1 MREPEKCHA
10 PLVPEEKVE
19 DTKKMIAE
27 SIKRLEALIGV
38 LPNETVRNLRNQ
50 IALLRATLLETRAPA
65 FALVGRRGSGKS
77 ALVNALVGKK
87 VAELGHVKA
96 QTGRGKWFDVT
107 TPQGSVRVLDTR
119 GLQEGSAPAEQDDS
133 KTPIASVLVEL
144 AREPPD
150 LILFVVRAFDVDSAI
165 DADLDA
171 LEEIVIAAEK
181 AHKKAPPIFAVI
193 THADLLEPKDQ
204 RLGGEPGPDLDEKKG
219 HVILAERTL
228 DEKIRSRASLA
239 GLLAETLAVS
249 SYMSVRADGTVRTDD
264 RYRIDDLACALF
276 AKLPSEGR
284 GMFAR
289 VAKVESLQSGLAN
302 DLTRATATICAGI
315 AMVPIPIADVFPIT
329 AAQVSLVAGIAWL
342 SGRPMDRS
350 TSMEFLGAMG
360 ANVGAA
366 FALREAAR
374 AIVKYVFPGA
384 GSAVSGAVAF
394 AGTMALGMAATTYF
408 IKGQP
413 IEAAK
418 KVFLKTR
425 V

>member
-1 MREPEKCHA
+1 
-10 PLVPEEKVE
+10 
-19 DTKKMIAE
+19 
-27 SIKRLEALIGV
+27 LIGV

-50 IALLRATLLETRAPA
+50 IALLRATLLENRPPA

-87 VAELGHVKA
+87 VAELGHVTA

-107 TPQGSVRVLDTR
+107 TAEGSVRVLDTR
-119 GLQEGSAPAEQDDS
+119 GLQEGSKPVEDDES
-133 KTPIASVLVEL
+133 ATPVASVLLEL
-144 AREPPD
+144 AKEAPD
-150 LILFVVRAFDVDSAI
+150 LVLFVVRAFDVDSAI

-171 LEEIVIAAEK
+171 LEEIIKASEK
-181 AHKKAPPIFAVI
+181 AHKRAPPVFAVV

-204 RLGGEPGPDLDEKKG
+204 RLQGPAGPDLDEKKA
-219 HVILAERTL
+219 HVLLAERTL
-228 DEKIRSRASLA
+228 DQKIKSRPRLA
-239 GLLAETLAVS
+239 HLLAETLAVS
-249 SYMSVRADGTVRTDD
+249 SYLSVRADGTVRSDD
-264 RYRIDDLACALF
+264 RYRIDTLATALF
-276 AKLPSEGR
+276 AKLPVEGR
-284 GMFAR
+284 GAFAR
-289 VAKVESLQSGLAN
+289 VAKVESMQAELAT

-342 SGRPMDRS
+342 SGRPLDRKS
-350 TSMEFLGAMG
+350 SMEFLGAMG

-374 AIVKYVFPGA
+374 ALVKYVFPGG

-394 AGTMALGMAATTYF
+394 AGTMALGAAATTYF
-408 IKGQP
+408 VKGQP

-418 KVFLKTR
+418 KVFTKTR
-425 V
+425 I

>member
-1 MREPEKCHA
+1 M
-10 PLVPEEKVE
+10 PEEQVE

-38 LPNETVRNLRNQ
+38 LPNDTVRGLRNQ
-50 IALLRATLLETRAPA
+50 IALLRATLLETRPPA

-87 VAELGHVKA
+87 VAELGHVTA

-107 TPQGSVRVLDTR
+107 TPRGSVRVLDTR
-119 GLQEGSAPAEQDDS
+119 GLQEGAKPAEADEAA
-133 KTPIASVLVEL
+133 TPIASVLVEL
-144 AREPPD
+144 ATEAPD
-150 LILFVVRAFDVDSAI
+150 LVLFVVRAFDVDSAI

-171 LEEIVIAAEK
+171 LEEIIKAAEK
-181 AHKKAPPIFAVI
+181 AHKRAPPIFAVV

-204 RLGGEPGPDLDEKKG
+204 RLAGPEGPDLDEKKA
-219 HVILAERTL
+219 HVALAERTL
-228 DEKIRSRASLA
+228 DKKIKTRHALA

-249 SYMSVRADGTVRTDD
+249 SYLSVRADGTVRTDD
-264 RYRIDDLACALF
+264 RYRIDELARALF
-276 AKLPSEGR
+276 AKLPVEGR
-284 GMFAR
+284 GAFAR
-289 VAKVESLQSGLAN
+289 VARVESMQAELAN

-342 SGRPMDRS
+342 SGRPLDKS
-350 TSMEFLGAMG
+350 SAMEFLGAMG

-366 FALREAAR
+366 YALREAAR
-374 AIVKYVFPGA
+374 ALVKYVFPGA

-394 AGTMALGMAATTYF
+394 AGTMALGAAATTYF
-408 IKGQP
+408 VRGQP
-413 IEAAK
+413 IEVAK
-418 KVFLKTR
+418 KVFQKKR